1 MRWASVYPWGY
12 VNGTI
17 LLAFHEGGSNQTD
30 PALIPQ
36 YQAVLDGLMTG
47 R

>member
-1 MRWASVYPWGY
+1 VGSIYPSVY

-17 LLAFHEGGSNQTD
+17 LLAFHEGGSNPTD

-47 R
+47 K